1 MSTAHNKASLEDVA
15 KVVLMPG
22 DPLRAKLIAENFLKD
37 AVLFND
43 VRGMLG
49 YTGTYK
55 GKRVSVMGSGMG
67 MASMGIYSYELFKFY
82 DVDAII
88 RVGSTGSYSER
99 LPMKSVALV
108 KGSYSESTYA
118 LAQSGDTDTMQY
130 PDEDLNKLIESVSQE
145 VSIPVVKTN
154 THSSDVFYY
163 EGDME
168 KPEKMIDEMKRQKRE
183 LVYKGSILDIYKD
196 TMQFANGKTEEWDF
210 VSHRKG
216 AAAVLPVLDDGRI
229 IMVRQYRNALERET
243 IEIPA
248 GCRDFVGEDT
258 RLCAERELKEETGY
272 SSDDISFL
280 LSLRTTVAF
289 CDEEVD
295 VYLAKNLKKGEQHLD
310 DAESIDVEIYTLKE
324 LCDMIY
330 AGKIQDSK
338 TVSAVLAY
346 SNMIK

>member
-1 MSTAHNKASLEDVA
+1 
-15 KVVLMPG
+15 
-22 DPLRAKLIAENFLKD
+22 
-37 AVLFND
+37 
-43 VRGMLG
+43 
-49 YTGTYK
+49 
-55 GKRVSVMGSGMG
+55 
-67 MASMGIYSYELFKFY
+67 
-82 DVDAII
+82 
-88 RVGSTGSYSER
+88 
-99 LPMKSVALV
+99 
-108 KGSYSESTYA
+108 
-118 LAQSGDTDTMQY
+118 
-130 PDEDLNKLIESVSQE
+130 
-145 VSIPVVKTN
+145 
-154 THSSDVFYY
+154 
-163 EGDME
+163 
-168 KPEKMIDEMKRQKRE
+168 MIDEMKRQKRE

-248 GCRDFVGEDT
+248 GC
-258 RLCAERELKEETGY
+258 

>member
-1 MSTAHNKASLEDVA
+1 MKKKILITLSIILILCIGGFGFYVNDYYHAQTDALEILKKKKNLRILKLKNLDARGA
-15 KVVLMPG
+15 KYDIKYLEGKVL
-22 DPLRAKLIAENFLKD
+22 
-37 AVLFND
+37 VQ
-43 VRGMLG
+43 
-49 YTGTYK
+49 
-55 GKRVSVMGSGMG
+55 
-67 MASMGIYSYELFKFY
+67 EL
-82 DVDAII
+82 
-88 RVGSTGSYSER
+88 
-99 LPMKSVALV
+99 
-108 KGSYSESTYA
+108 
-118 LAQSGDTDTMQY
+118 
-130 PDEDLNKLIESVSQE
+130 
-145 VSIPVVKTN
+145 N
-154 THSSDVFYY
+154 T
-163 EGDME
+163 
-168 KPEKMIDEMKRQKRE
+168 KMIDEMKRQKRE